1 VKVSSNARSLRK
13 CHIIV
18 FLEKKMHATIT
29 KTSIFALVFAVC
41 GSIATAQDWSGAYV
55 GIQAGQTNG
64 EIGGEAELGDIS
76 LDLDGSFASVR
87 AGYDYSFDGGVVAG
101 LVVDYSGGGAT
112 GSLCVETQG
121 NDCDNLRV
129 DTSYLNSEIGT
140 SFGIRGRAGWTSGNV
155 LFYGTA
161 GVAISEVSTEL
172 TYLTSSTDAPAVSNE
187 TMVGLSLGV
196 GAEVHTDNN
205 VSYGIELLDTSYN
218 EKSTNLVG
226 SSYGPVPTS
235 SELSTK
241 TVNIFINYHF

>member
-1 VKVSSNARSLRK
+1 MSYY
-13 CHIIV
+13 IIII
-18 FLEKKMHATIT
+18 LEEKMYATIT
-29 KTSIFALVFAVC
+29 KTSISALVFAVC

-64 EIGGEAELGDIS
+64 EIGGTAELGDFS
-76 LDLDGSFASVR
+76 FDLDGNFASVR

-112 GSLCVETQG
+112 GSLCVETLG
-121 NDCDNLRV
+121 RECDNLRT
-129 DTSYLNSEIGT
+129 DTSYLNSKIGR

-161 GVAISEVSTEL
+161 GVAISAVSTEL
-172 TYLTSSTDAPAVSNE
+172 TYLASATDTLAVSNE
-187 TMVGLSLGV
+187 TMFGLSLGV
-196 GAEVHTDNN
+196 GAEVHTDIN

-218 EKSTNLVG
+218 DQSTNLVG
-226 SSYGPVPTS
+226 STAGPVPAS